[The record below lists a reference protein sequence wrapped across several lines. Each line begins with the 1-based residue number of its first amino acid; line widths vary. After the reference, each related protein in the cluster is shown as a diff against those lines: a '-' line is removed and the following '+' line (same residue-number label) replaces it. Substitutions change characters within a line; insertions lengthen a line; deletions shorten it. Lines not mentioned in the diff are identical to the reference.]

1 MIYKIM
7 FDELQTIEFIINNG
21 PLTHIYTDSTELPL
35 TPGQLVFS
43 RNLNRSS
50 LSESAVNVE
59 IYIFEHRE
67 KLINVINHLWHRCRA
82 EYVTIFTRVP
92 KVKIIKQQP
101 AIYQSY

>member
-7 FDELQTIEFIINNG
+7 FDELQTIQFIINNR
-21 PLTHIYTDSTELPL
+21 PLTHSTELPL
-35 TPGQLVFS
+35 TPGHLLFS

-50 LSESAVNVE
+50 LSESAVKVE

-67 KLINVINHLWHRCRA
+67 KLINIVNHLWHRCRT

-92 KVKIIKQQP
+92 KVKIIKQQL
-101 AIYQSY
+101 AIYQS

>member
-7 FDELQTIEFIINNG
+7 FDELRTVEFIINNG
-21 PLTHIYTDSTELPL
+21 PVTHSTKLPL

-50 LSESAVNVE
+50 LSESAVKVE

-67 KLINVINHLWHRCRA
+67 KLINIINHL
-82 EYVTIFTRVP
+82 
-92 KVKIIKQQP
+92 
-101 AIYQSY
+101 